1 MNPYQMFQTNAAAET
16 DQGIVLDYG
25 SFSLRI
31 VRAGGANKRYGQ
43 ELTRRLKPHRRQID
57 NDTLDNAVA
66 EKIMAELYAD
76 TVLIGWDGVTDATG
90 APLPFGKANVVKLFT
105 DLPDLFRDVQEQ
117 AAKVGN
123 FRLEERESDAKN
135 SQSSSA
141 TN

>member
-1 MNPYQMFQTNAAAET
+1 MNPYQMFKTNTAAEA
-16 DQGIVLDYG
+16 DQGIALDYG

-76 TVLIGWDGVTDATG
+76 TIVLGWDGVTDADG
-90 APLPFGKANVVKLFT
+90 KELPFSKANCVKLFT

-123 FRLEERESDAKN
+123 FRTEERADDAKN
-135 SQSSSA
+135 SNSSSA